1 MRIAA
6 LLGCAV
12 LTVACTTKESAPPAD
27 TAAAAAVP
35 AGPEPVA
42 LGHLAGIWNVT
53 AKPEG
58 KDSVATTYV
67 MNNTDTTDWTFA
79 FPKGKPVHQRV
90 TAVHGDTV
98 FLETDLFES
107 DVRKGLKVRTNSEV
121 WEMDGKL
128 MGKTT
133 AHYQTTGPDTV
144 RVFITEGVRK

>member
-12 LTVACTTKESAPPAD
+12 LAVACTTKESAPPAD

-67 MNNTDTTDWTFA
+67 LNNTDTTDWTFA

-98 FLETDLFES
+98 FLETDLFDS

>member
-1 MRIAA
+1 
-6 LLGCAV
+6 
-12 LTVACTTKESAPPAD
+12 
-27 TAAAAAVP
+27 
-35 AGPEPVA
+35 
-42 LGHLAGIWNVT
+42 
-53 AKPEG
+53 
-58 KDSVATTYV
+58 